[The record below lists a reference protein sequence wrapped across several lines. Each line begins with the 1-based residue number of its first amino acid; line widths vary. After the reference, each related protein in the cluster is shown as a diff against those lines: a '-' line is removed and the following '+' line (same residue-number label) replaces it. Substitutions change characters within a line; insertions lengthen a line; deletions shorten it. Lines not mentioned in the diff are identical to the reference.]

1 MATDLPTDLLQRLID
16 DLPNSYGAAHASDA
30 APPGLDSAA
39 WERVQL
45 AVDKERAVISEKID
59 AVSQATA
66 ATRAKQATLEERIEK
81 MRGERGAINEY
92 QEDLLQKLK
101 SLELERKD
109 AYSAAE

>member
-1 MATDLPTDLLQRLID
+1 MTSSPVPLIISTDMSID
-16 DLPNSYGAAHASDA
+16 VDDVGALCVAHGADPSEVGADA
-30 APPGLDSAA
+30 
-39 WERVQL
+39 RVQL